1 MVKGEFPEYPEINI
15 FRDFRFFTFKKNSTM
30 IKTKILGI
38 LAAGLLVFS
47 CRPGRNNDPNFIRV
61 GITFGPEQEIA
72 EMAKKVAKE
81 KYGLDVELVAF
92 NDYVV
97 PNEALNNGDI
107 DANAFQHIPYLQEQ
121 SKQRGYRLAAV
132 GNTFVYPIVAYSKK
146 IRNIGQLKDGNTI
159 VIPNDPTNGGRSLL
173 LLQKNGLIKLRK
185 GVGLLP
191 KVTDITENPKN
202 LKILEIEAAQ
212 LPRVLDD
219 NEVVI
224 AIINNN
230 FATQAGLDAEKNGVF
245 REDKDS
251 PYVNV
256 IVTRQDNKNAEN
268 VKKFVK
274 SYESDEVA
282 KKAADIFKGGAVK
295 GWN

>member
-1 MVKGEFPEYPEINI
+1 M
-15 FRDFRFFTFKKNSTM
+15 KK
-30 IKTKILGI
+30 IKILGLI
-38 LAAGLLVFS
+38 AAGLLFAS
-47 CRPGRNNDPNFIRV
+47 CNSGKDNPNSIIV
-61 GITFGPEQEIA
+61 GITSGPEQEIA
-72 EMAKKVAKE
+72 ETAKKVAKE
-81 KYGLDVELVAF
+81 KYNLDVELVAF

-107 DANAFQHIPYLQEQ
+107 DANAFQHVPYLNEQ
-121 SKQRGYRLAAV
+121 SKQRGYKLAIV

-146 IRNIGQLKDGNTI
+146 IKSISELKNGSTV

-173 LLQKNGLIKLRK
+173 LLQKNGLLKLK
-185 GVGLLP
+185 DGIGLLP
-191 KVTDITENPKN
+191 KVTDITDNPKQ
-202 LKILEIEAAQ
+202 LKIIEIEAPQ

-219 NEVVI
+219 KEVVL

-230 FATQAGLDAEKNGVF
+230 FAAQAGLDAEKQGILK
-245 REDKDS
+245 EDKNS

-256 IVTRQDNKNAEN
+256 IVSREDNKNSEK

-274 SYESDEVA
+274 AYESDEVV
-282 KKAADIFKGGAVK
+282 KKAEEIFKGGAVK